1 MAGTCF
7 NKENYNHYLEDA
19 NMKRLTIFV
28 VLFLF
33 GIGFAQSEN
42 FETGYID
49 ILKKDIQTEAKKLV
63 GENLEMTEDQENVF
77 WPLYDEYVA
86 ELLELSNERLNVIS
100 SYMLDYYDLSDEKA
114 EKLVNQA
121 MDIEQKRLDLKRKYI
136 AKMNEVL
143 PAKLVGKYFQIDGY
157 LQTLLTI
164 QRQSTIPFIKTDGEE

>member
-1 MAGTCF
+1 LAANCF
-7 NKENYNHYLEDA
+7 NKKINNNYLKDDK
-19 NMKRLTIFV
+19 MKRLTIIL

-33 GIGFAQSEN
+33 GIGFAQSES

-63 GENLEMTEDQENVF
+63 GENLEMTEDQEEVF
-77 WPLYDEYVA
+77 WPLYDEYAA

-114 EKLVNQA
+114 ETLVKQA
-121 MDIEQKRLDLKRKYI
+121 LDIEQKRLDLKRKYL

-164 QRQSTIPFIKTDGEE
+164 QRQSTIPFIKTGDE

>member
-1 MAGTCF
+1 LAANCF
-7 NKENYNHYLEDA
+7 NKKINNNYLKDA
-19 NMKRLTIFV
+19 NMKSLTIIL

-33 GIGFAQSEN
+33 GIGFAQSES

-63 GENLEMTEDQENVF
+63 GENLEMTEDQEEVF
-77 WPLYDEYVA
+77 WPLYDEYAA

-114 EKLVNQA
+114 ETLVKQA
-121 MDIEQKRLDLKRKYI
+121 LDIEQKRLDLKRKYL

-164 QRQSTIPFIKTDGEE
+164 QRQSTIPFIKTGDE

>member
-1 MAGTCF
+1 VGICF

-28 VLFLF
+28 MLFLF

>member
-1 MAGTCF
+1 
-7 NKENYNHYLEDA
+7 
-19 NMKRLTIFV
+19 MKRLTIFV

-164 QRQSTIPFIKTDGEE
+164 QRQSTIPFIKTDGEEQ

>member
-1 MAGTCF
+1 
-7 NKENYNHYLEDA
+7 
-19 NMKRLTIFV
+19 MKRLTIFV

-164 QRQSTIPFIKTDGEE
+164 QRQSTIPFIKTDSEE

>member
-1 MAGTCF
+1 
-7 NKENYNHYLEDA
+7 
-19 NMKRLTIFV
+19 MKKLTILL

-33 GIGFAQSEN
+33 GIVFAQSES

-63 GENLEMTEDQENVF
+63 GENLEMTEDQAKIF
-77 WPLYDEYVA
+77 WPLYDEYTA

-114 EKLVNQA
+114 ETLVNQA
-121 MDIEQKRLDLKRKYI
+121 MDIEQKRLDLKRKHI

-143 PAKLVGKYFQIDGY
+143 PQKLVGKFFQIDGY

-164 QRQSTIPFIKTDGEE
+164 QRQSTIPFIKTDDE

>member
-1 MAGTCF
+1 
-7 NKENYNHYLEDA
+7 
-19 NMKRLTIFV
+19 MKKLTILL

-33 GIGFAQSEN
+33 GIAFAQSEN

-49 ILKKDIQTEAKKLV
+49 ILKKDIQTEAKILV

-77 WPLYDEYVA
+77 WPLYDNYAA

-114 EKLVNQA
+114 ETLVNQA
-121 MDIEQKRLDLKRKYI
+121 MDIEQKRLNLKRKYI

-143 PAKLVGKYFQIDGY
+143 PAKLVGKFFQIDGY

-164 QRQSTIPFIKTDGEE
+164 QRQSTIPFIKTDDEE

>member
-1 MAGTCF
+1 
-7 NKENYNHYLEDA
+7 
-19 NMKRLTIFV
+19 MKKLTILLA
-28 VLFLF
+28 LFIF

-49 ILKKDIQTEAKKLV
+49 ILKKDIQTEAKIIV
-63 GENLEMTEDQENVF
+63 GENLEMTEDQAEVF

>member
-1 MAGTCF
+1 
-7 NKENYNHYLEDA
+7 
-19 NMKRLTIFV
+19 MKKLTILLL
-28 VLFLF
+28 LFLF

-42 FETGYID
+42 FETGYLD
-49 ILKKDIQTEAKKLV
+49 ILKKDIQTEAKILV
-63 GENLEMTEDQENVF
+63 GENLEMTEDQGNVF
-77 WPLYDEYVA
+77 WPLYDEYAA

>member
-1 MAGTCF
+1 
-7 NKENYNHYLEDA
+7 
-19 NMKRLTIFV
+19 MKRLTIFV

-49 ILKKDIQTEAKKLV
+49 ILKKDIQTEAKILV
-63 GENLEMTEDQENVF
+63 GENLDMTADQEEVF
-77 WPLYDEYVA
+77 WPLYDEYAA

-114 EKLVNQA
+114 ERLVNQA

-143 PAKLVGKYFQIDGY
+143 PQKLVGKFFQIDGY

-164 QRQSTIPFIKTDGEE
+164 QRQSTIPFIKTEDEE

>member
-1 MAGTCF
+1 M
-7 NKENYNHYLEDA
+7 
-19 NMKRLTIFV
+19 
-28 VLFLF
+28 
-33 GIGFAQSEN
+33 GFAQSEN

-49 ILKKDIQTEAKKLV
+49 ILKKDIQTEAKILV

-77 WPLYDEYVA
+77 WPLYDNYAA

-114 EKLVNQA
+114 ETLVNQA
-121 MDIEQKRLDLKRKYI
+121 LDIEQKRLDLKRKHL

-143 PAKLVGKYFQIDGY
+143 PAKLVGKFFQIDGY

-164 QRQSTIPFIKTDGEE
+164 QRQSTIPFIKTEDEE

>member
-1 MAGTCF
+1 M
-7 NKENYNHYLEDA
+7 
-19 NMKRLTIFV
+19 
-28 VLFLF
+28 
-33 GIGFAQSEN
+33 
-42 FETGYID
+42 TG
-49 ILKKDIQTEAKKLV
+49 
-63 GENLEMTEDQENVF
+63 DQENDF
-77 WPLYDEYVA
+77 WPLYDEYAA

-114 EKLVNQA
+114 ETLVNQA

-164 QRQSTIPFIKTDGEE
+164 QRQSTIPFIKTEGEE

>member
-1 MAGTCF
+1 
-7 NKENYNHYLEDA
+7 
-19 NMKRLTIFV
+19 MKRLIILLL
-28 VLFLF
+28 LFLF

-63 GENLEMTEDQENVF
+63 GENLEMTGEQENDF
-77 WPLYDEYVA
+77 WPLYDEYAA

-114 EKLVNQA
+114 ETLVNQA